1 MTVVYDPYLL
11 ITIFLDHVYNIFLNQ
26 HKISNRMV
34 GHLTYFWK
42 IAMSALL
49 GRHYGFLTMNQI
61 GKVDFFEPSH
71 IGLSKSEVK
80 PSVHLRSYGT

>member
-11 ITIFLDHVYNIFLNQ
+11 ITIFLDHVYNLFLNQ
-26 HKISNRMV
+26 HKISDRMV
-34 GHLTYFWK
+34 GHL
-42 IAMSALL
+42 SALS